1 MVWSKQS
8 LLLAVS
14 LAAML
19 PGTTPRLVPP
29 GWSCRRACLRAV
41 CSRRVDGH
49 RCRSRAPGP
58 PARSAIRAP
67 PTPHRSRSSWA
78 CWPTR
83 PASRRPIAVIDGW
96 GNSFGAEPVVCLS
109 SPAQEAARALGRF
122 GRLSVTPL
130 LAALADP
137 TAAVRRYAA
146 VALGLLD
153 DGAAAP
159 AVPRLVATLS
169 DADWQV
175 RRNAVWALGETGGR
189 RCSRR
194 CRAR

>member
-1 MVWSKQS
+1 MTATDALARARAACEIGHTGTANATQISQLVG
-8 LLLAVS
+8 LLADE
-14 LAAML
+14 
-19 PGTTPRLVPP
+19 TRIETPD
-29 GWSCRRACLRAV
+29 C
-41 CSRRVDGH
+41 GH
-49 RCRSRAPGP
+49 N
-58 PARSAIRAP
+58 
-67 PTPHRSRSSWA
+67 
-78 CWPTR
+78 
-83 PASRRPIAVIDGW
+83 GW

-137 TAAVRRYAA
+137 TATVRRYAA

-175 RRNAVWALGETGGR
+175 RRNAVWALGETGGDDGA
-189 RCSRR
+189 
-194 CRAR
+194 RAGVAHA